1 MEVQETHGSEESQQ
15 KLKLRREARRRK
27 ILENAKN
34 RLEKL
39 NMRQS
44 GEGDTEILKECS
56 NHQLQQDIEY
66 SDPEV
71 EPNIPEPQ
79 HMPFQQ
85 FDENFLKGFESSLNR
100 QDTREKENTFI
111 KFKLHVILAVTVA
124 YVASVLLNTS
134 AEIGSTYS
142 HNTSNKNADY
152 SCARCGEIDNDEWV
166 GVNSNVADKSWCCE
180 ICNHIESTANAQPTA
195 SSSPA
200 AKQGATAAKSSQ
212 PKMAPACWVSE
223 PTLTFSL
230 SQNRQL
236 PTMATGRYSTPPA
249 MVSPTQFLP
258 DNVATPSGNTMAPSS
273 NAHDEQGTTI
283 VHLAHRPRNQAV
295 YQKLQLER
303 LEEEMRIQQQFIF
316 LWVIITPHQRS
327 WSFLNSSQFL
337 MQIQTNRRFS
347 PTASKTVLL
356 LLATLMPRI

>member
-134 AEIGSTYS
+134 AGTKFFAVIPVALVIISDLTIFRQQNQRSPLINMLVIFGIRSQEIV
-142 HNTSNKNADY
+142 HALDIVSNLQNVLADLSIY
-152 SCARCGEIDNDEWV
+152 IFYFCIATCV
-166 GVNSNVADKSWCCE
+166 GN
-180 ICNHIESTANAQPTA
+180 
-195 SSSPA
+195 
-200 AKQGATAAKSSQ
+200 
-212 PKMAPACWVSE
+212 
-223 PTLTFSL
+223 
-230 SQNRQL
+230 
-236 PTMATGRYSTPPA
+236 
-249 MVSPTQFLP
+249 QF
-258 DNVATPSGNTMAPSS
+258 
-273 NAHDEQGTTI
+273 
-283 VHLAHRPRNQAV
+283 VHLADI
-295 YQKLQLER
+295 K
-303 LEEEMRIQQQFIF
+303 
-316 LWVIITPHQRS
+316 
-327 WSFLNSSQFL
+327 
-337 MQIQTNRRFS
+337 
-347 PTASKTVLL
+347 
-356 LLATLMPRI
+356 